1 MREILFVSLAS
12 VMSIGASAST
22 SVQTRSAAPAWIK
35 DAVFYQIFPE
45 RFANGDSTND
55 PPGTKEWGGKPTP
68 GNYFGGDLSGILQ
81 HLDYLSSLGINALYL
96 NPIFASN
103 SNHKYQTADYRI
115 IDPHFGDEETFRE
128 LVDSCHARG
137 IRIILDG
144 VFNHTGVDFFAFAD
158 AKKNGARS
166 RYKDWYTFHGF
177 PVGPVSA
184 PNYEC
189 WWGHGSLPKL
199 NTKNPEVRQY
209 LFDVTR
215 QWMET
220 GIDGWRLD
228 VPNEIPHE
236 FWKEWRPLVKSINPE
251 AYIVGEI
258 WEEAGPWLQG
268 DEFDGVMNYRYQK
281 ACGAFFAGESIEV
294 LQFDSRLAQL
304 RREYSDD
311 VNASLLNLLDSHDTE
326 RFLTMCKGDVPSWK
340 LGLLFHMTY
349 PGVPMLYYGDE
360 VGMTGGK
367 DPACRG
373 TMVWDPARQNR
384 DMLEYTRRIV
394 RLRRSL
400 PVLRHGGFT
409 TLLTDADRSLYA
421 YMRRANS
428 SSAIVVLNCGNA
440 KQVVSI
446 PAPPGE
452 WRQVWPVEAKVEK
465 SAHEAISLP
474 VPPRAGMV
482 ITGEEERT
490 R

>member
-103 SNHKYQTADYRI
+103 SNHKYRTADYRI

-236 FWKEWRPLVKSINPE
+236 FWKEWRALVKSINPE

>member
-103 SNHKYQTADYRI
+103 SNHKYRTADYRI

>member
-281 ACGAFFAGESIEV
+281 ACVAFFAGESIEV

>member
-103 SNHKYQTADYRI
+103 SNHKYRTADYRI

-166 RYKDWYTFHGF
+166 RYTDWYTFHGF
-177 PVGPVSA
+177 PVGPLSA

>member
-103 SNHKYQTADYRI
+103 SNHKYRTADYRI

-421 YMRRANS
+421 YMRRTNS